1 MKKKTFPIA
10 QWLVLFG
17 KELDMCRLSVLLMG
31 LRSVKDAWLG
41 NDNDIGSDSASV
53 KRDKSNLL
61 YFSTF
66 SFYFWAISK
75 L

>member
-1 MKKKTFPIA
+1 
-10 QWLVLFG
+10 
-17 KELDMCRLSVLLMG
+17 MCRLSVLLMG